1 MPSLTVILPARNAQ
15 KTVTAAVASVLAQTF
30 GDFELLAVDDGST
43 DGTGDLLEALAARD
57 ERMRVFHTPG
67 LGVALAVNLA
77 LAQAQTALIARMD
90 ADDVTS
96 PTRFAKSLA
105 LLAAQPALSAVGTQV
120 EITREDR
127 PVSPNLQR
135 YGQWLN
141 SLTSPALVA
150 RDRFIESP
158 LCNPSTVIRK
168 AALDEV
174 GGWRDGPFPEDYE
187 LWLRLIEQGHVLS
200 VVPEVLH
207 QWSDHDHRVTRT
219 DSRYAREGHLRLKA
233 DYLSRLFPR
242 VTLWGATDTGRSLS
256 KLLTARGVKVD
267 RFVELDA
274 RKLGQT
280 IHGVP
285 VIHPD
290 QVQRDGSHVLSCVA
304 AQGAREQ
311 IRSWLSERG
320 FVEGVDFTCVT

>member
-1 MPSLTVILPARNAQ
+1 MPSLTVLLPARNAEA
-15 KTVTAAVASVLAQTF
+15 TVTAAVESVLGQTF

-43 DGTGDLLEALAARD
+43 DATGAVLEALARRD
-57 ERMRVFHTPG
+57 SRIRVFHTAG
-67 LGVALAVNLA
+67 LGVAGAANLA
-77 LAQAQTALIARMD
+77 LSHARTPLIGRMD
-90 ADDVTS
+90 ADDVS
-96 PTRFAKSLA
+96 LPRRFERT
-105 LLAAQPALSAVGTQV
+105 LAALADAPSLSAVGTQV
-120 EITREDR
+120 EITRADR

-141 SLTSPALVA
+141 SLVSPALVA

-168 AALDEV
+168 SALDAV
-174 GGWRDGPFPEDYE
+174 GGWRDGLFPEDYE
-187 LWLRLIEQGHVLS
+187 LWLRLIEHGHALS

-207 QWSDHDHRVTRT
+207 QWADHDHRVTRT
-219 DSRYAREGHLRLKA
+219 DDRYAREGHHRLKA
-233 DYLSRLFPR
+233 DYLSRLFPK
-242 VTLWGATDTGRSLS
+242 VTVWGATETGRALS
-256 KLLTARGVKVD
+256 KLLTARGVTVD

-290 QVQRDGSHVLSCVA
+290 AVQRDGSHVLSCVA

-311 IRSWLSERG
+311 IRAWFTERG
-320 FVEGVDFTCVT
+320 FVEGVDFTCAA